1 MKLSALLNLV
11 AVVER
16 GSIRAAARSLDV
28 PQPVITRSIQELER
42 ELKVSL
48 FERGKKGV
56 TLTPMGQVFWRRA
69 VMATGEL
76 RRAQD
81 ELDQLRGETHGSV
94 TIGFSMVSQI
104 TLLPGA
110 LKQFRQRYP
119 DVTLDIVDTLY
130 PGAEAALKDG
140 SIDFYVG
147 PVIESL
153 PPGLGAEKIF
163 DTQRVIFCRKGHPLA
178 NATSLSDLVHAEW
191 ITTSVTNKAEDE
203 IGPLFLQHGLP
214 APRLVM
220 RAHAGLTYIMML
232 ANSDL
237 LLMLPEKWAQFPLW
251 GHLFQAITVKEP
263 LATRPIYIVQR
274 KGLPLTPAAEY
285 FCDMVRRE
293 GANVEA

>member
-1 MKLSALLNLV
+1 MKLSALQNLI

-16 GSIRAAARSLDV
+16 GSIRAAARALDV

-42 ELKVSL
+42 DLKVVL
-48 FERGKKGV
+48 FERSKKGV

-81 ELDQLRGETHGSV
+81 ELDQLRGETHGSLTV
-94 TIGFSMVSQI
+94 GLSMVSQI
-104 TLLPGA
+104 TLMPGA
-110 LKQFRQRYP
+110 LRQFRQRYP
-119 DVTLDIVDTLY
+119 DVSLDIIDTLY

-147 PVIESL
+147 PVIDHV
-153 PPGLGAEKIF
+153 PQGLGVEKIF
-163 DTQRVIFCRKGHPLA
+163 DTQRVIFSRKGHPLA
-178 NATSLSDLVHAEW
+178 KAESLRELLHAEW
-191 ITTSVTNKAEDE
+191 VTTSVTSKGEDE
-203 IGPLFLQHGLP
+203 IGPLFAQHGLP
-214 APRLVM
+214 APRLVV

-237 LLMLPEKWAQFPLW
+237 LMMLPEKWAQFPLW
-251 GHLFQAITVKEP
+251 GHLFQAIRVKEV
-263 LATRPIYIVQR
+263 LATRPICIVQR
-274 KGLPLTPAAEY
+274 TGLPLTPAAEY

-293 GANVEA
+293 GAGLQA

>member
-1 MKLSALLNLV
+1 MKLSALQNLM

-42 ELKVSL
+42 ELKVIL

-81 ELDQLRGETHGSV
+81 ELDQLRGETHGSL
-94 TIGFSMVSQI
+94 TIGLSMVSQI

-110 LKQFRQRYP
+110 LKQFRKRYP
-119 DVTLDIVDTLY
+119 DVTLDIIDTLY
-130 PGAEAALKDG
+130 PSAEPALKDG

-147 PVIESL
+147 PVIENV

-178 NATSLSDLVHAEW
+178 NATSLAELVPAEW
-191 ITTSVTNKAEDE
+191 ITTSVTNKTEDE
-203 IGPLFLQHGLP
+203 IGPLFAQHGLP
-214 APRLVM
+214 APQLVM

-237 LLMLPEKWAQFPLW
+237 LMMLPEKWAQFPLW
-251 GHLFQAITVKEP
+251 GNLFQAIHVKEL
-263 LATRPIYIVQR
+263 LATRPICIVQR
-274 KGLPLTPAAEY
+274 TGLPLTPAAEY

-293 GANVEA
+293 SASIEA